1 MVYRLGFRVEGGD
14 LKDLPLVA
22 HRRLA
27 RSATDPPH
35 LSPNFCSSCFSMS
48 PPISCSCSSP
58 GKLLAPVSASSMSLL
73 SLSFALSLSLSLS
86 LVRTRFPFATPTHSL
101 CGARARACAP
111 SLHACAHGCSYVHWH
126 MYYHTPMY
134 TVSAHTYLLKSTNT
148 HVLAHAY
155 LHTCAP
161 RNADYRLGF
170 RIWGTGHRGWGLG
183 FSWTTG

>member
-1 MVYRLGFRVEGGD
+1 
-14 LKDLPLVA
+14 LPLVA

-35 LSPNFCSSCFSMS
+35 LSPSFCSSCFSMS

-73 SLSFALSLSLSLS
+73 SLSCSLSCSLSLALSLSLSRSYSLPLCHSHTLS
-86 LVRTRFPFATPTHSL
+86 LR
-101 CGARARACAP
+101 RACACVRTFP
-111 SLHACAHGCSYVHWH
+111 TRLCTWMQLCTLAHVLSHANVHRI
-126 MYYHTPMY
+126 
-134 TVSAHTYLLKSTNT
+134 STHVFTQKYEYT